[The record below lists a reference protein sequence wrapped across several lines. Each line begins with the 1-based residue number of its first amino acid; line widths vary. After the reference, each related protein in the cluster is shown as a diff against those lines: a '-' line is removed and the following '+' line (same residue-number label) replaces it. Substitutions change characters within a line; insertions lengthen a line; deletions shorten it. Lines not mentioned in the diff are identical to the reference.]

1 MRAPVRPFQAGA
13 QPHNFLFNKI
23 CVDLIILIMILI
35 LPSEREI
42 GVEAGTTGLGFLEI
56 IIRIRNKLRHFLFIL
71 VMVVLKLEQICVLIQ
86 MDLR

>member
-1 MRAPVRPFQAGA
+1 
-13 QPHNFLFNKI
+13 
-23 CVDLIILIMILI
+23 MILI

-42 GVEAGTTGLGFLEI
+42 GVEAGTTGLGILGFLEI